1 MIFDSSSQR
10 SRPPDARE
18 EILLDLKDGEIGLA
32 ENGEAKKPKSF
43 RRKRMELRRVRS
55 LSRAKSGDG
64 FSSSEHE
71 VVLKK
76 KRSQVKKE
84 TTLIEKALVVQ
95 LPKNEVGGSEKVTC
109 FSSHGTVSVIG
120 RRREMEDAVA
130 VELGFLKKGGKS
142 YDFFGVYDGHGGWR
156 VAHACGEMLHKLL
169 VNVVEE
175 ETGEEIEWEKVM
187 VAGFEKMDEEVN
199 KNGASV
205 ATTGSTAVVAVVGE
219 EVVVVANC
227 GDSRAV
233 LSRGGVAVQ
242 LSDDHKPDRADELR
256 RIEACGGKVINWNG
270 HRVLGVLATSRSI
283 GDYYLKPY
291 VIPEPQVRV
300 IKRSNEDEFLILA
313 SDGLWDVVSNDIACH
328 LVRKCLDGH
337 MIMKTSIIQLDDHD
351 HDHHHHHMKSC
362 DTSSSSSSSSFIIN
376 KSGAAAQAA
385 GLLVELA
392 MARGSCDNISVTVV
406 DLKSFVSSQFHNSFS

>member
-1 MIFDSSSQR
+1 MSSDDGCR
-10 SRPPDARE
+10 RGG
-18 EILLDLKDGEIGLA
+18 ILLGLKNGGIEL
-32 ENGEAKKPKSF
+32 ENGHEAKKLQKSF

-55 LSRAKSGDG
+55 LSREKSGDG
-64 FSSSEHE
+64 LISSEDE

-76 KRSQVKKE
+76 KRSEVQKV
-84 TTLIEKALVVQ
+84 TTGLIEKALVVQ
-95 LPKNEVGGSEKVTC
+95 LPKNEVGGSREVTC
-109 FSSHGTVSVIG
+109 LSQGTVSVIG

-169 VNVVEE
+169 VNIVEE
-175 ETGEEIEWEKVM
+175 ESSEEIEWEKVM

-219 EVVVVANC
+219 KEIVVANC

-242 LSDDHKPDRADELR
+242 LSDDHKPDRADELG

-283 GDYYLKPY
+283 GDYYLKPF
-291 VIPEPQVRV
+291 VIAKPEVRV
-300 IKRSNEDEFLILA
+300 MSRSNADEFLILG
-313 SDGLWDVVSNDIACH
+313 SDGLWDVVSNDVACQV
-328 LVRKCLDGH
+328 VRKCLEGH
-337 MIMKTSIIQLDDHD
+337 IKRRNTLHVSMLQ
-351 HDHHHHHMKSC
+351 DHHHHNTQFGDSSISKSDAC
-362 DTSSSSSSSSFIIN
+362 A
-376 KSGAAAQAA
+376 GCQAAAVLA
-385 GLLVELA
+385 ELA
-392 MARGSCDNISVTVV
+392 MGRGSRDNISVTVV
-406 DLKSFVSSQFHNSFS
+406 ELSARSEHSLSEHY